1 MVSIKVGTATKRK
14 TVVVETST
22 TISEVIAA
30 SEMNMGTATMFLNG
44 APISNAEY
52 DSTLE
57 DLGVEDE
64 SEASLLAV
72 VKADSA
78 K

>member
-14 TVVVETST
+14 TVVVESDT
-22 TISEVIAA
+22 TISDVIAK

-44 APISNAEY
+44 TPLSNADY

-57 DLGVEDE
+57 ELGVEDE
-64 SEASLLAV
+64 AEASLLAV

-78 K
+78 R